1 MILRVIKILPVL
13 KEPQWLEAS
22 LKTYLQKLTEI
33 YLQKSSRKH
42 LMKLLLNISFIFFSL
57 TLNAQDVDFTS
68 TLQQAEQ
75 GDADAQ
81 YMLALLYDNGV
92 GVQRDLAEAARWY

>member
-1 MILRVIKILPVL
+1 
-13 KEPQWLEAS
+13 
-22 LKTYLQKLTEI
+22 
-33 YLQKSSRKH
+33 
-42 LMKLLLNISFIFFSL
+42 MKLFLSSIFVFFTL
-57 TLNAQDVDFTS
+57 TLSAQDVDFTN

-92 GVQRDLAEAARWY
+92 GVERDLAEAARWYIQASTTRAYCCAI